1 MSLKSTAATG
11 AFIAR
16 TLIISA
22 GLILPASVFAQTTT
36 PTPAAEA
43 PSETTVTVEG
53 KLKPKTAERALRLNP
68 RTASSCNFM
77 SSGMG
82 NSETYLIQDYI
93 AATTGNSSPE
103 AMASAGVT
111 YNDDGT
117 ISQGDGNTYF
127 RENSPY
133 GDASTSSNAAA
144 GFMNRFDGS
153 QSTESNIAAYCSPG
167 DLAYTAGRAHIAR
180 RDKTLPEA
188 YALFD
193 AKKYPEALE
202 MAKKS
207 YAKLTDSEGGVEASL
222 MIGKIYVYGLHG
234 TADVPEGLKWLERAA
249 GSRFDI
255 TQQMPAFDPK
265 YPEDSLT
272 PISEAAVLMAK
283 VYMVGLGV
291 PKNPKEARKWFERA
305 NYVGYV
311 PAAKTLGDIYYY
323 GYDTPKDVKKA
334 VEYYTQAAK
343 LGFTPAQYS
352 LAEIYYYG
360 DDGTNADVKTAVAW
374 YYEASRQSH
383 AGALHAVAR
392 AYDAGEGV
400 AADPNKALVY
410 YKEAAL
416 AGNADA
422 QNAMGTYFYQGGQ
435 IAKDDVSARKWFE
448 AAARQGQDEAMFNL
462 AVMMMKGEGGDKDPV
477 MAWVWFRLAQAKGH
491 ENAKAALTALEKRM
505 TDADKAQALAIL
517 SPPAKS

>member
-11 AFIAR
+11 AFVAY
-16 TLIISA
+16 TFIIGA
-22 GLILPASVFAQTTT
+22 TIGAACPAWAQS
-36 PTPAAEA
+36 PEAKAAAAIPA
-43 PSETTVTVEG
+43 ETTVTVEG
-53 KLKPKTAERALRLNP
+53 KTKPKTAERALRLNP

-82 NSETYLIQDYI
+82 NSETYFIQDYI
-93 AATTGNSSPE
+93 AATTGNASPE

-117 ISQGDGNTYF
+117 MSQGDGNTYF
-127 RENSPY
+127 RENSPF

-144 GFMNRFDGS
+144 GFFNRMENGS
-153 QSTESNIAAYCSPG
+153 VSESNIAQYCSPG
-167 DLAYTAGRAHIAR
+167 DLAYAAGRAHIAR

-207 YAKLTDSEGGVEASL
+207 YAKLTDAEGGVEASL

-249 GSRFDI
+249 GTAFDI
-255 TQQMPAFDPK
+255 TQQMPPFDPK

-272 PISEAAVLMAK
+272 PISEAAILMAK
-283 VYMVGLGV
+283 VYMIGLGV

-374 YYEASRQSH
+374 YYEASKQNH

-392 AYDAGEGV
+392 AYDAGEG
-400 AADPNKALVY
+400 ADADPTKALVY

-448 AAARQGQDEAMFNL
+448 AAARQGQDDAMFNL
-462 AVMMMKGEGGDKDPV
+462 AVMLMKGEGGDKDLV
-477 MAWVWFRLAQAKGH
+477 KAWVWFRLAQAKGH
-491 ENAKAALTALEKRM
+491 ESAKAALTALEKRM

>member
-1 MSLKSTAATG
+1 MSLKSTTATG
-11 AFIAR
+11 ALMTR
-16 TLIISA
+16 VLLISA
-22 GLILPASVFAQTTT
+22 ALILPAPVFAQTTT
-36 PTPAAEA
+36 EKPVAEA
-43 PSETTVTVEG
+43 PAETTVTVEG
-53 KLKPKTAERALRLNP
+53 KTKPKTGERALRLNP

-82 NSETYLIQDYI
+82 NSDTYFIQDYI
-93 AATTGNSSPE
+93 AATTGNASPE
-103 AMASAGVT
+103 ALASAGVT

-133 GDASTSSNAAA
+133 GDASTPSNAAA
-144 GFMNRFDGS
+144 SGYFSRFDGS

-167 DLAYTAGRAHIAR
+167 DLAYMAGRAHIAR

-207 YAKLTDSEGGVEASL
+207 YAKLTDAEGGVEASL

-234 TADVPEGLKWLERAA
+234 TVDVPEGLKWLERAA

-255 TQQMPAFDPK
+255 TQQMPRFDPK

-272 PISEAAVLMAK
+272 PHSEAAVIMAK
-283 VYMVGLGV
+283 VYMLGLGV
-291 PKNPKEARKWFERA
+291 PKSPKEARKWFERA

-360 DDGTNADVKTAVAW
+360 DDGTTADVKTAVAW
-374 YYEASRQSH
+374 YYEASKQNH

-392 AYDAGEGV
+392 AYDAGEG
-400 AADPNKALVY
+400 ADADPAKALVY

-448 AAARQGQDEAMFNL
+448 AAARQGQDDAMFNL
-462 AVMMMKGEGGDKDPV
+462 AVM
-477 MAWVWFRLAQAKGH
+477 
-491 ENAKAALTALEKRM
+491 
-505 TDADKAQALAIL
+505 
-517 SPPAKS
+517 